1 MIQISGNSARVAQ
14 NSEFYQ
20 NFTNNKV
27 ENFLKPSFWPKSN
40 MRNSACTKPLKFT
53 TLTQLTCIIIL
64 SVIGERLQSYRK
76 FVTEIFTKGLLSQ
89 TYPDKIFWT
98 K

>member
-1 MIQISGNSARVAQ
+1 
-14 NSEFYQ
+14 
-20 NFTNNKV
+20 
-27 ENFLKPSFWPKSN
+27 
-40 MRNSACTKPLKFT
+40 MRNSACTKPLKVT

-89 TYPDKIFWT
+89 TYPDKIF
-98 K
+98 